1 MSKDQAPAHLTLP
14 RQLRIRISNG
24 SYVAQVS
31 QNLGE
36 FVLGTE
42 ILELLRLIDQGTFLS
57 ERNHRQL
64 VDALQEASKLC
75 PKPNELQLL
84 LEDLVGSGVVLRN
97 SGKSQQEHPLQASGA
112 DDRFADGWIQWA
124 MLADETR
131 VARYKSA
138 IESVIRKNHIALDI
152 GAGSGILSYFLL
164 RSGAAKVIAIEE
176 SNASITMRK
185 VMRQLLPA
193 MSKSLDESLQIIH
206 GNASDRIQEMMKA
219 APKGIHAMVSELFGH
234 DPFSE
239 GMLGTLREIQS
250 HFMSISGSEV
260 ICIPK
265 NVTVKCSF
273 AKLLDTNGSTCN
285 AIFERIKLWNTSR
298 GIWNSAETPVVSDTE
313 RFRQAFCQ
321 TESFDTLS
329 FAAPLRSSD
338 FELKGAPVTLLQ
350 LNLGPVASRTETEK
364 TIHARIKVPAIDAT
378 TLVLLWFEAEL
389 APGINISTLPGSPD
403 HCRHWNP
410 ILLPLTEKIQPG
422 KFAQIE
428 CALENNETHF
438 SVAFKQD
445 KKIFASR

>member
-1 MSKDQAPAHLTLP
+1 MLP

-64 VDALQEASKLC
+64 VNALQEASQLC
-75 PKPNELQLL
+75 PKPNELQIL
-84 LEDLVGSGVVLRN
+84 LEDLVGSGVVIRN
-97 SGKSQQEHPLQASGA
+97 SGKSQQDHPHSSGA

-131 VARYKSA
+131 VARYKAA

-152 GAGSGILSYFLL
+152 GAGSGILSYLL
-164 RSGAAKVIAIEE
+164 LQSGAAKVIAIEE
-176 SNASITMRK
+176 SNASKTMRK

-193 MSKSLDESLQIIH
+193 MGKSLDASLQVIH
-206 GNASDRIQEMMKA
+206 GNASDRIPEMLKA

-250 HFMSISGSEV
+250 NLKAKSGSDV

-273 AKLLDTNGSTCN
+273 AKLRRAVHFWPESYFGSVQD
-285 AIFERIKLWNTSR
+285 
-298 GIWNSAETPVVSDTE
+298 P
-313 RFRQAFCQ
+313 
-321 TESFDTLS
+321 
-329 FAAPLRSSD
+329 
-338 FELKGAPVTLLQ
+338 
-350 LNLGPVASRTETEK
+350 
-364 TIHARIKVPAIDAT
+364 
-378 TLVLLWFEAEL
+378 
-389 APGINISTLPGSPD
+389 
-403 HCRHWNP
+403 
-410 ILLPLTEKIQPG
+410 
-422 KFAQIE
+422 
-428 CALENNETHF
+428 F
-438 SVAFKQD
+438 S
-445 KKIFASR
+445 